1 MRVGV
6 VGFGS
11 IGQRHTQ
18 NLINL
23 GVEDLLL
30 LRLKGRGNKYGIR
43 EYYSIENFFCG
54 NPDSVIIAV
63 PTSEHIHFLRE
74 VILRGNSFLCEKP
87 LVSSFV
93 HLTELEQLLKGYDK
107 LGAVAMNMRYHPCI
121 IAVRDLIQDQVI
133 GEILSARFFVGQY
146 LPDWRPGRDYSK
158 SYSAKREL
166 GGGVTLD
173 LIHEID
179 LAVHLLGSPTNKLVS
194 IAGKFSSLAIET
206 EDITEIAYI
215 TERRC
220 IVSLHLDYVFR
231 GFKRDIILLG
241 TSGQIIVDLFENKVS
256 VFNEDNLLVEE
267 IRFPHFER
275 NDMYLQMLSTYIK
288 DLNIG
293 TFASPSIEEG
303 LVTNKIAL
311 TVLEQNG
318 LNI

>member
-11 IGQRHTQ
+11 IGQRHAQ

-23 GVEDLLL
+23 GIEDLLL
-30 LRLKGRGNKYGIR
+30 LRLKGRGNKFGIS
-43 EYYSIENFFCG
+43 EYYSIESFFCE
-54 NPDSVIIAV
+54 NPDFVIIAV
-63 PTSEHIHFLRE
+63 PTSEHIHFLKE

-87 LVSSFV
+87 LVSSLIN
-93 HLTELEQLLKGYDK
+93 LTELEQLLKGYDK
-107 LGAVAMNMRYHPCI
+107 LGAVAMNMRYHPCV
-121 IAVRDLIQDQVI
+121 IAVRDLIQNQVI

-158 SYSAKREL
+158 SYSAKRGL

-179 LAVHLLGSPTNKLVS
+179 LAVHLLGSPSEKLVS
-194 IAGKFSSLAIET
+194 IAAKFSSLAIET

-220 IVSLHLDYVFR
+220 LVSLHLDYVFR
-231 GFKRDIILLG
+231 GYKRDITLLG
-241 TSGQIIVDLFENKVS
+241 TNGHIIVDLFKNKLS

-267 IRFPHFER
+267 NTFTDFER
-275 NDMYLQMLSTYIK
+275 NDMYLQMLSTYIS
-288 DLNIG
+288 DLNNG